1 MQDGNDTDPEEY
13 EDFVTYD
20 FYTRRIQRKTVTDIN
35 PASATA
41 LASASELKELYP
53 DSKNDLSHS
62 VGVYPGPARPRASS
76 EASLPRYS
84 SKLESKV
91 GLKNGPGSEG
101 SLNKNVPLVEE
112 RKFATNTTRIVGG
125 TYSTRPGVNVMK
137 LFYSSL
143 RKRLQ
148 CLSIA
153 CLFSLV
159 KYLRIKPEP

>member
-1 MQDGNDTDPEEY
+1 VQDGNDTDPEEY

-41 LASASELKELYP
+41 SASELKELYP

-62 VGVYPGPARPRASS
+62 AGVYPGPARPRASS

-112 RKFATNTTRIVGG
+112 RKFATNTTRIGDG
-125 TYSTRPGVNVMK
+125 AYSTRPGVNVMK

-148 CLSIA
+148 CLSFA